1 MSRTNNVQTNAC
13 RLVKCSK
20 SCSIF
25 KFNTVTDCQSNPI
38 NSTLNTETAVHR
50 FQQTWVLPNKLPYI
64 MKLLLVSKRNENCSR
79 NALTLLK
86 LHIRNDS
93 NINHGMTIK
102 ILHLGMH

>member
-1 MSRTNNVQTNAC
+1 
-13 RLVKCSK
+13 
-20 SCSIF
+20 
-25 KFNTVTDCQSNPI
+25 
-38 NSTLNTETAVHR
+38 
-50 FQQTWVLPNKLPYI
+50 